1 MVHDAA
7 GNLTNDGSHPFTY
20 DSGNRLL
27 TAGGVTYTYDGDGKR
42 VMKSNGTLYWIGP
55 GWEPLLETDLAGS
68 ATAEYVFFNGE
79 RVARMD
85 QPNNFPKYYFSD
97 HLGSTDIVTNATAGI
112 LRESDYV
119 PYGGEVV
126 ISGTDPNHYKFT
138 GKERDSESALDFF
151 DDRHYSYGLGRF
163 MQPDWAAKP
172 TELWLESSVRRSGDS
187 PLTVIAS
194 VAGPGCR

>member
-85 QPNNFPKYYFSD
+85 QPNNFPEV
-97 HLGSTDIVTNATAGI
+97 LL
-112 LRESDYV
+112 LR
-119 PYGGEVV
+119 PPG
-126 ISGTDPNHYKFT
+126 
-138 GKERDSESALDFF
+138 L
-151 DDRHYSYGLGRF
+151 DRHRDQCHRRDLERIGLRAVWRRGRN
-163 MQPDWAAKP
+163 QRHGP
-172 TELWLESSVRRSGDS
+172 E
-187 PLTVIAS
+187 PLQVHWE
-194 VAGPGCR
+194 RKRL